1 MRGSWVPRS
10 GRYETVNL
18 GAGISGQAPPTFA
31 ATPESTVWFNRV
43 LNLVHTGVPQAKIVL
58 ARGPDDVLPAIER
71 ELRGS

>member
-1 MRGSWVPRS
+1 
-10 GRYETVNL
+10 VNL